1 MILIG
6 RGLNKKR
13 QKQVCLVAVLCLTGA
28 GFYWLWPAPALR
40 DHARELAHS
49 AYNGRADVVL
59 AAVPDVE
66 LKAYGIDRVQAA
78 RILDKVVLPTIKA
91 CRIYKVRGTFEP
103 DPDFQS
109 TILFDVETP
118 RGAKVRLHCSVE
130 ATENGACRTL
140 MSWLKE
146 AWYLRYIDR
155 FPDREYNPAASY
167 AWGAN
172 ADREFLAKNGI
183 TRYFSRFDG
192 SAGMSLDDAIGHWQ
206 KASGGGNP

>member
-1 MILIG
+1 
-6 RGLNKKR
+6 
-13 QKQVCLVAVLCLTGA
+13 
-28 GFYWLWPAPALR
+28 
-40 DHARELAHS
+40 
-49 AYNGRADVVL
+49 
-59 AAVPDVE
+59 
-66 LKAYGIDRVQAA
+66 
-78 RILDKVVLPTIKA
+78 
-91 CRIYKVRGTFEP
+91 
-103 DPDFQS
+103 
-109 TILFDVETP
+109 
-118 RGAKVRLHCSVE
+118 
-130 ATENGACRTL
+130 